1 MQMTEFSSALLR
13 ERYFHVRH
21 KSGLAVYVF
30 PKKRSNTY
38 ALFSAKYGSIDHI
51 LTVDGEAREL
61 PDGVAHFLE
70 HKLFEN
76 EEGYDSFARFSAMGV
91 DSNAYT
97 DYSRT
102 AYLINCTE
110 HVEEAL
116 EELLTFVTHPY
127 FTSESVEREKGIIAE
142 EICTYRDDPWDRC
155 SQNLLQALYSK
166 HPVRN
171 NICGDLESIKCITP
185 ELLYAAYET
194 YYDLS
199 NMALVISGDVTVE
212 EVLTVADRVLGER
225 VGTSR
230 VPVRALPNEPRH
242 VADAR
247 IEESMPV
254 AKPIFE
260 IGIKIPVRPQDPA
273 ARMRLD
279 AIMSLLDEVLFS
291 RSGDFYKSLVEEE
304 LLTPA
309 FSSGYTCDEQF
320 AFFCLSDESRDPDRV
335 FARLLDYMES
345 MKRTGIDKTDFEIC
359 RRVLY
364 ADEVRAYDS
373 TEEVA
378 GRLLGFVFDGSDM
391 FAFPRVLDELTVE
404 DLECALREHF
414 DHTQFALS
422 VITPSEGEQ
431 E

>member
-1 MQMTEFSSALLR
+1 MRTTEFSSALLR
-13 ERYFHVRH
+13 EQYTRVKH
-21 KSGLAVYVF
+21 KSGLTVYVF

-38 ALFSAKYGSIDHI
+38 ALFSTKYGSIDHI

-110 HVEEAL
+110 RVEEAL

-127 FTSESVEREKGIIAE
+127 FTDVSVEREKGIIAE

-155 SQNLLQALYSK
+155 SQNLLQALYSE
-166 HPVRN
+166 HPVRR
-171 NICGDLESIKCITP
+171 NICGDLESIKRITP
-185 ELLYAAYET
+185 EVLYAAYET

-212 EVLTVADRVLGER
+212 AVLAVVDRVLGARTETQAR
-225 VGTSR
+225 PIRTVCE
-230 VPVRALPNEPRH
+230 EPKA
-242 VADAR
+242 VAQAR
-247 IEESMPV
+247 IEEPMPV

-260 IGIKIPVRPQDPA
+260 IGIKVPLRPTDPME
-273 ARMRLD
+273 RMRLD
-279 AIMSLLDEVLFS
+279 AIFSLLDEILFS

-320 AFFCLSDESRDPDRV
+320 AFLCLSDESRDPDRV
-335 FARLLDYMES
+335 YARLLEYMEQ
-345 MKRTGIDKTDFEIC
+345 MRRTGVDRETFEIA

-373 TEEVA
+373 TEEIA
-378 GRLLGFVFDGSDM
+378 NRLLAFVFDGSDM
-391 FAFPRVLDELTVE
+391 FAFPRVLDALTAEELNAV
-404 DLECALREHF
+404 LRDEF
-414 DHTQFALS
+414 LIDRFALS
-422 VITPSEGEQ
+422 VITPSGETA
-431 E
+431 